1 MIANLAAQHVSGVSV
16 LAAAPANA
24 IDAAAVDEGVMSRVI
39 AVARRAYDFVV
50 VDTFPLLDS
59 VTLAILDMSDL
70 AFVVLNDSARQANGT
85 AELLTVLDR
94 VGLDRTRCGW
104 S

>member
-1 MIANLAAQHVSGVSV
+1 MIANLTVGIERRERP
-16 LAAAPANA
+16 AAPANA
-24 IDAAAVDEGVMSRVI
+24 IDAAAVDEGIMSRVI
-39 AVARRAYDFVV
+39 AVAAGYDFVV

-70 AFVVLNDSARQANGT
+70 AFVVLNDSAPTVNGRPSCSPFSIASAST
-85 AELLTVLDR
+85 AR
-94 VGLDRTRCGW
+94 AAGW